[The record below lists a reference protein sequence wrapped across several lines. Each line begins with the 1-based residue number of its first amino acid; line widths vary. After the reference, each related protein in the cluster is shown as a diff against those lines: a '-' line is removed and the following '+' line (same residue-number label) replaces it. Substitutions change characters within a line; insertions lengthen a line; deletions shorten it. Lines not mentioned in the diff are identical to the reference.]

1 MVANQWRVLAV
12 GGPRRWGKREGRRE
26 LSPAEAL
33 LFAGAEVGGA
43 KFVKYTFPPSIAKRF
58 TKLCMGV
65 D

>member
-1 MVANQWRVLAV
+1 VASL
-12 GGPRRWGKREGRRE
+12 GGGWSSALGKKGRKEG
-26 LSPAEAL
+26 AL
-33 LFAGAEVGGA
+33 TGRGPFIGAGAEVGGA